1 MRLKIILITVLVI
14 LLVVF
19 ALQNTEVVI
28 TKLWFW
34 EIKTPRALLIL
45 LSMISGIVI
54 GMVSSL
60 ERAKRKHTR
69 KESSE
74 KEKQE

>member
-1 MRLKIILITVLVI
+1 MKYKIILIAVLAI

-45 LSMISGIVI
+45 LSMLGGLII
-54 GMVSSL
+54 GMVTSV
-60 ERAKRKHTR
+60 ERIKRKHKR
-69 KESSE
+69 KEE
-74 KEKQE
+74 TKVKEQD